1 MSARSTGLKPAVN
14 EKDILGKAFPN
25 LIASFSGT
33 SVALTGLGCTYMQST
48 QKKVFDKP
56 LDVTDRREEDL
67 QSLLNEFRKS
77 NVINL
82 NSVHGRGAVLFAEG
96 EPVRGAY
103 ILRTGRATVSI
114 SSSEGRVVMLGIAQ
128 PGDVLGL
135 NSALRKRTYET
146 TVKTLELCRTD
157 FIPQAQLIDLIE
169 QSEAG
174 ARAILKI
181 LSRELRDMTDR
192 AKLVL
197 LPQTVSGRL
206 ARLLLEWSKE
216 HDSGTSHPV
225 QLNKVLTHEQVAQ
238 MICSS
243 RETVTRLLSTFS
255 RQGVICITSDSILI
269 RDRLAM
275 ERLAQS

>member
-1 MSARSTGLKPAVN
+1 M
-14 EKDILGKAFPN
+14 
-25 LIASFSGT
+25 
-33 SVALTGLGCTYMQST
+33 
-48 QKKVFDKP
+48 
-56 LDVTDRREEDL
+56 
-67 QSLLNEFRKS
+67 
-77 NVINL
+77 
-82 NSVHGRGAVLFAEG
+82 
-96 EPVRGAY
+96 
-103 ILRTGRATVSI
+103 LR
-114 SSSEGRVVMLGIAQ
+114 IAQ

-135 NSALRKRTYET
+135 NSVLRKRSYET
-146 TVKTLELCRTD
+146 TVKTLEPCRTD

-181 LSRELRDMTDR
+181 LSRELTDLTDR

-216 HDSGTSHPV
+216 HDSGTSHAV

-243 RETVTRLLSTFS
+243 RETVTRLLAMFG
-255 RQGVICITSDSILI
+255 RQQIIRITPDSILI
-269 RDRLAM
+269 CDPVALESMAGV
-275 ERLAQS
+275 